1 MSLVHFPQ
9 PYPDELLYSLLAR
22 WRQHV
27 GLPHNTDAITALFG
41 KTARHN
47 TPLDL
52 PIQLI
57 ELAKNIPFQQ
67 ELSVDRLIDEHTL
80 FPYFSSFVSNDRAMR
95 IRQAMSEPGGNPYI
109 YLSPR
114 IRGRDQVTRLRFCP
128 LCFEH
133 MEAQYGEPYWK
144 RSHQLPLSFLCDTHE
159 TPLIDSDVALS
170 KYRNSYTAAALSC
183 SGISKAWA
191 TDLNLHS
198 MLMLFAIGGAELL
211 RVDKK
216 DTSIM
221 RKAIESAETITN
233 LPEDLLNKIPSSKS
247 LNSEH

>member
-1 MSLVHFPQ
+1 MSLVHFPK

-22 WRQHV
+22 WRQQV
-27 GLPHNTDAITALFG
+27 GLPHNTDAIIALFG

-67 ELSVDRLIDEHTL
+67 DLYVDRLIDEYTL

-95 IRQAMSEPGGNPYI
+95 IRQAMSEPGGNPYN

-133 MEAQYGEPYWK
+133 MKAQYGEPYWK

-159 TPLIDSDVALS
+159 TPLIDSDVSLS
-170 KYRNSYTAAALSC
+170 KYRNSYTAAALS
-183 SGISKAWA
+183 SPGSSTAWA
-191 TDLNLHS
+191 NDLNLHS
-198 MLMLFAIGGAELL
+198 LLMLFAIGGAALL
-211 RVDKK
+211 HIDKK
-216 DTSIM
+216 DTSII
-221 RKAIESAETITN
+221 RKAIGSAKSLNN
-233 LPEDLLNKIPSSKS
+233 LPKELTDRIPSSKS
-247 LNSEH
+247 LNTEL